1 MGEFD
6 FLKQVLVDD
15 FGARVHFGR
24 VNMKPG

>member
-6 FLKQVLVDD
+6 FIKRVLVDD
-15 FGARVHFGR
+15 FGATIHFGR